1 MRFLDDFNTISSR
14 RYFSDNYLRE
24 IQREEEREERRN
36 IDFLVS
42 EKFRIEKEISKHSKN
57 SDVQSK
63 VAVINF
69 NKALKKIKNEI
80 DTQACIKLIDIE
92 LKRREMERKV
102 NAYDN
107 MSEEELEEEKQKLI
121 NQLKAELREEL
132 EEE

>member
-24 IQREEEREERRN
+24 IKREEEREERRN

-80 DTQACIKLIDIE
+80 E
-92 LKRREMERKV
+92 RRF
-102 NAYDN
+102 
-107 MSEEELEEEKQKLI
+107 SEEEFT
-121 NQLKAELREEL
+121 KAVRKYWKKRYNEIRNGGNNIPSGSNEGR
-132 EEE
+132 

>member
-1 MRFLDDFNTISSR
+1 MLDEEF
-14 RYFSDNYLRE
+14 DNL
-24 IQREEEREERRN
+24 
-36 IDFLVS
+36 
-42 EKFRIEKEISKHSKN
+42 
-57 SDVQSK
+57 
-63 VAVINF
+63 INALKT
-69 NKALKKIKNEI
+69 KALGNVVENVVETYKKNEDGKMILDNKTIKKIKNEI